1 MHRLDHFSCRL
12 SWGSRKRVTL
22 HDLFL
27 YAAVL
32 GGALFVAQLVLS
44 AMGAGDADIDFGGH
58 HAAPTGHT
66 SADTAFKLL
75 SLQGLSA
82 FFAMFGLTGLA
93 LSDGSGWPAPF
104 ALIGA
109 AMGGTLTTL
118 VITRIFRAAKQ
129 LEGSGNLDMKN
140 AVGAEATVY
149 LRIAPD
155 KPGKVTVTVQGRSVE
170 ADAVCENSQ
179 GFETGT
185 RVRVVRANPD
195 GSLVIGKL

>member
-1 MHRLDHFSCRL
+1 M
-12 SWGSRKRVTL
+12 TL
-22 HDLFL
+22 HDFFV

-32 GGALFVAQLVLS
+32 GGALFAAQLVLS
-44 AMGAGDADIDFGGH
+44 ALGAGDADIDFGGGH
-58 HAAPTGHT
+58 HSLPTGHT
-66 SADTAFKLL
+66 SADTAFKVL

-93 LSDGSGWPAPF
+93 LHDGSQWPAVYSI
-104 ALIGA
+104 AGA
-109 AMGGTLTTL
+109 AMGGTFTTL

-129 LEGSGNLDMKN
+129 LEGSGNLNMRN

-149 LRIAPD
+149 LRIAPQ

-170 ADAVCENSQ
+170 AEAVCEEEAI
-179 GFETGT
+179 FDTGA
-185 RVRVVRANPD
+185 RVRVLRANAD